1 MVDQSCLEKLKCVKK
16 FMIKNFADLSDINT
30 LPQKS
35 GIYIFWGEGAL
46 PLYIGKSVNIRS
58 RVMSHMR
65 AADEAKMIA
74 QSRRVE
80 YVETAGEM
88 GALLLEAWLIK
99 QQSPLYNIR
108 LRRLRSLCTIKLIN
122 TLGALTPKVITRQ
135 DLEVGQ
141 EEGMYG
147 LFGSTHSALKK
158 LRELASQHNLCMGL
172 LGLEKISKRGCFG
185 VQLRNCQGACVGLED
200 RVVHDQR
207 LQQALIDLKIHV
219 WPFEGSIHVV
229 EQEGNWVQRHHINNW
244 RYLGTWCSKSNQ
256 TSTVD
261 HHQFDL
267 DTYKILVKPIMLGSV
282 NIEPANFNVQA
293 QGEGLIVSE

>member
-1 MVDQSCLEKLKCVKK
+1 
-16 FMIKNFADLSDINT
+16 MIKNFADLSDINT

-108 LRRLRSLCTIKLIN
+108 LRRLRSLCTIKLIH
-122 TLGALTPKVITRQ
+122 TLGAITPKVITRQ
-135 DLEVGQ
+135 DLEIGQ
-141 EEGMYG
+141 EEAMYG
-147 LFGSTHSALKK
+147 LFGSIHSALKK
-158 LRELASQHNLCMGL
+158 LRELANQHNLCMGL

-185 VQLRNCQGACVGLED
+185 VQLRTCQGACVGLED
-200 RVVHDQR
+200 RATHDQR

-261 HHQFDL
+261 HHRFDL

-282 NIEPANFNVQA
+282 NIEPANLNVQA
-293 QGEGLIVSE
+293 QGVGLTVSE

>member
-1 MVDQSCLEKLKCVKK
+1 
-16 FMIKNFADLSDINT
+16 MIKNFADLSDINT

-35 GIYIFWGEGAL
+35 GIYIFWGEGTL

-135 DLEVGQ
+135 DLDVGQ

-185 VQLRNCQGACVGLED
+185 VQLRTCQGACVGLED
-200 RVVHDQR
+200 RAAHDQR

-293 QGEGLIVSE
+293 QGEGFIVSE